1 MYLFYSILLKKSKS
15 QTIIIYRRYTIFM
28 KKILTLSLI
37 TLTPLLITNC
47 GGSSSSSTPKEET
60 SNLPLRSDN
69 NITIDNTVP
78 LNQNIIIKNDITLKL
93 KLADNIKESS
103 GLIKLGNQLWTHN
116 DGGDDAN
123 LYQIDE
129 SNGNILKI
137 VNIKNATNIDWEDI
151 TYDETYVYIGDFGN
165 NNGNRTDLKIYKVLR
180 SDLKRETSITAEV
193 INFNYSDQKVFDDK
207 NFDCE
212 AMVVWQNK
220 LYLFSK
226 NWQNK
231 KTRLYELETSEGTHI
246 ANYKDTFDINGLVTG
261 ATINKELNIL
271 LLSTYSK
278 TLNVNIW
285 SFSNYTNSDFF
296 TADSKKLTLKTPLT
310 AQVEGITF
318 IDKYKAYLSSESFS
332 NTAYNISLDNN
343 LYELDFSKEFE

>member
-1 MYLFYSILLKKSKS
+1 
-15 QTIIIYRRYTIFM
+15 M

-37 TLTPLLITNC
+37 PFTLLITNC
-47 GGSSSSSTPKEET
+47 GGSNNNSTPTEDN

-69 NITIDNTVP
+69 NITIDNEIP
-78 LNQNIIIKNDITLKL
+78 LNPNIIVKNDITLKL
-93 KLADNIKESS
+93 KLVDNIKESS
-103 GLIKLGNQLWTHN
+103 GLIKLDHQLWTHN
-116 DGGDDAN
+116 DSGNDAK

-129 SNGNILKI
+129 NTGDILKI
-137 VNIKNATNIDWEDI
+137 VKINNATNIDWEDI
-151 TYDETYVYIGDFGN
+151 SYDETYVYIGDFGN
-165 NNGNRTDLKIYKVLR
+165 NNGNRTDLKVYKVLR
-180 SDLKRETSITAEV
+180 SDLNTETSITAEV
-193 INFNYSDQKVFDDK
+193 INFSYSDQNVFDDK

-212 AMVVWQNK
+212 AMVTYQDK

-246 ANYKDTFDINGLVTG
+246 ANYKYTFEINGLVTG

-271 LLSTYSK
+271 LLSTYSS

-285 SFSNYTNSDFF
+285 SFSNYTDSNFF
-296 TADSKKLTLKTPLT
+296 NGDSKKLTLTSPLQ

-332 NTAYNISLDNN
+332 NTTYGISLDNN